1 MSTCERTI
9 LILNGTPQNHHKTQ
23 TIRSHPPLPSQK
35 HFDARTLFGSE
46 QPWFLPG
53 LRTLVFLHCQ
63 RSLEPGEVIQWQM
76 RFVFQKL
83 VLSNPVAKEEV
94 LKGVGII
101 QGTPED

>member
-1 MSTCERTI
+1 
-9 LILNGTPQNHHKTQ
+9 
-23 TIRSHPPLPSQK
+23 
-35 HFDARTLFGSE
+35 
-46 QPWFLPG
+46 
-53 LRTLVFLHCQ
+53 
-63 RSLEPGEVIQWQM
+63 M